1 MTPQVVA
8 HRGASEENAEH
19 TLRAYVAALDAGAD
33 GLEADVRMTADGHL
47 VCVHDRNLR
56 RTASKAGLIS
66 NSNLEDLQQLD
77 FASWKNP
84 WGELDDE
91 APDRDT
97 SMDGVLTLRKLLETA
112 ADYDRRV
119 EVAIETKHPTRY
131 GGLVEKRV
139 CELLHDFGWAD
150 PRNGETPPVRVMSFS
165 FTALQRMQRLTPA
178 VPVVQLIDKPQHW
191 SVVRRAIGED
201 WLVGPG
207 MDLVRDH
214 PKVATQMARSGH
226 GVYVWTVNSEADLRL
241 CEEVGVRAVITDRP
255 AYLLELLGR

>member
-33 GLEADVRMTADGHL
+33 GLECDVRMTADGHL
-47 VCVHDRNLR
+47 VCVHDRDLR
-56 RTASKAGLIS
+56 RTASKTGLIS

-84 WGELDDE
+84 WAELDDE
-91 APDRDT
+91 APDRD
-97 SMDGVLTLRKLLETA
+97 SSLDGVLTLRKLLETV

-139 CELLHDFGWAD
+139 TELLHDFRWDDEKTDG
-150 PRNGETPPVRVMSFS
+150 PPPVRVMSFS
-165 FTALQRMQRLTPA
+165 FTALQRMQRLAPA
-178 VPVVQLIDKPQHW
+178 VPVVQLIDKPHNW
-191 SVVRRAIGED
+191 SMVRRMVGKD
-201 WLVGPG
+201 WIVGPG
-207 MDLVRDH
+207 IELVRDH
-214 PKVATQMARSGH
+214 PKVATAMGRSGH
-226 GVYVWTVNSEADLRL
+226 DVHVWTVNSEADLRL
-241 CEEVGVRAVITDRP
+241 CQEIGVKAVITDRP